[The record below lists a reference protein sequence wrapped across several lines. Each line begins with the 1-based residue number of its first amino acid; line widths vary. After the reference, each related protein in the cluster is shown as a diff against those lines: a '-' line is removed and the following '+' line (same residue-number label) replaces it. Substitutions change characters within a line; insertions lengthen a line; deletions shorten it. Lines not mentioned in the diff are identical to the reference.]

1 MTNLSVADIK
11 ADTHYQLLDELGH
24 KDLAPFCTKFYWHQR
39 SWVTWAHYLLSVVIW
54 MFWIEEGIQQKLA
67 FSAWIQNFGYAVI
80 CFVAL
85 VPIHEA
91 LHGAAYKA
99 FGASDVRYNISLRQ
113 FYAYAI
119 AHHFVADRRE
129 FTWVALTP
137 FVVINSLLILAAV
150 FWSPVQFL
158 LLGVLLVHKAG
169 TSGDFAMLNY
179 LWLNRHQDVF
189 TYDDAISHT
198 SYFYARYKGQPK
210 DS

>member
-1 MTNLSVADIK
+1 
-11 ADTHYQLLDELGH
+11 
-24 KDLAPFCTKFYWHQR
+24 
-39 SWVTWAHYLLSVVIW
+39 

-91 LHGAAYKA
+91 LHGAVYKA

-137 FVVINSLLILAAV
+137 FVVINSLLILAAA
-150 FWSPVQFL
+150 FWSPAQFF
-158 LLGVLLVHKAG
+158 LLGVLLVHTAG

-179 LWLNRHQDVF
+179 LWLNRHQEVF

-198 SYFYARYKGQPK
+198 SYIYARYKGQPE

>member
-1 MTNLSVADIK
+1 MRNLSVADIK

-54 MFWIEEGIQQKLA
+54 IFWIEEGIQQKLA

-91 LHGAAYKA
+91 LHGAVYKA

-129 FTWVALTP
+129 FT
-137 FVVINSLLILAAV
+137 
-150 FWSPVQFL
+150 
-158 LLGVLLVHKAG
+158 
-169 TSGDFAMLNY
+169 
-179 LWLNRHQDVF
+179 
-189 TYDDAISHT
+189 
-198 SYFYARYKGQPK
+198 
-210 DS
+210 